1 MFIQGNYL
9 TANKQDINGVYIHLF
24 HVLSIHLKLLFQLN
38 QMTYALVFQDIAI
51 PFWLNFS
58 VENGNSTCEKI
69 KNI

>member
-51 PFWLNFS
+51 PF
-58 VENGNSTCEKI
+58 
-69 KNI
+69 